1 MNPYNLLSENFSESQ
16 DQKSE
21 VNINLQQT
29 LSYALLSLSDFANG
43 ASFWSVLELAF
54 GKDFD
59 RVVAEEIRQ
68 NLSEK
73 TFLPP
78 EIVVVDSLVLGSTL
92 GAFSSENNTI
102 YLNQNLLES
111 GDIYR
116 SSATIIEEIGHW
128 IDNQINSQDA
138 AGDEGAIFR
147 LLVSNI
153 EIPYAVAMGLKTK
166 NDNASIAI
174 EGKKIQVEQQNFT
187 GTSVNDTL
195 VGSAGGDLIYGLR
208 GADLIYGGA
217 GNDEIYGYNKFTGL
231 GGDKFTEPDGIDGN
245 DIIYGEDGNDT
256 IFGDAIN
263 TIAAFG
269 AVGLGNDFIDGGNG
283 NDEIDGGDGDD
294 SLFGGD
300 GNDGISGGYGNDYI
314 DGGAGD
320 DQYASSIS
328 PSYLNGGNGNDT
340 IIGGLGSDILNGGND
355 NDVLIGVDLISPNQD
370 ILSIDDL
377 RGGAG
382 NDIFVLGDQ
391 YSSYYINPNENGG
404 NVSGYAR
411 INDFGNVDKVILSGN
426 ANQYLI
432 EETLTTG
439 FLGSIFYISKLYQY
453 KPSNVRDLIADFTY
467 ISTNGIPVGPGAS
480 LGLNL
485 NSGTFIYVPL
495 RILPKNDFGG
505 DRKADILW
513 RNTNGEVYTYQMNGL
528 AVTSEVSLGIVSND
542 WKIAG
547 LGDFNADRK
556 SDILW
561 RNDNG
566 LVYTWQMDGNNKVT
580 EGAIRLVSNDW
591 QISGTGDFNGDG
603 KSDILWRNSNTG
615 ETYIYQMSGLTT
627 IATEGSVATVS
638 NDWKISGTGDFNG
651 DGKFDIL
658 WRNSN
663 TGSTRIYLMNG
674 IGITANNEVRQVDNS
689 WAIEGVDDFNNDGK
703 SDILWRNAN
712 TGSTYIYLM
721 NGTTVNAEGE
731 VGIVPINQGWNIAG
745 TGDYNGD
752 TKADILW
759 RNNNGLTYL
768 WTVDGL
774 GKLAEGAIRQVDNS
788 WQIAAPTI

>member
-1 MNPYNLLSENFSESQ
+1 MSPYNLLSENFSDSQQSES
-16 DQKSE
+16 
-21 VNINLQQT
+21 NINLQQA

-43 ASFWSVLELAF
+43 ANFWSILNLAF

-59 RVVAEEIRQ
+59 SFVAEEIRQ
-68 NLSEK
+68 TMGEE
-73 TFLPP
+73 TFSPP
-78 EIVVVDSLVLGSTL
+78 EIVIVDSLVLGSAL
-92 GAFSSENNTI
+92 GAFSSEDNTI
-102 YLNQNLLES
+102 YLNQILLES
-111 GDIYR
+111 GDIYGIN
-116 SSATIIEEIGHW
+116 ATIIEEIGHW
-128 IDNQINSQDA
+128 IDNQINGQDT

-147 LLVSNI
+147 LLVSNT
-153 EIPYAVAMGLKTK
+153 EIPYAVEIGLKTK
-166 NDNASIAI
+166 NDAANIVV

-195 VGSAGGDLIYGLR
+195 IGSAGSDSIYGLR

-217 GNDEIYGYNKFTGL
+217 GNDVIYGYNEFTGL
-231 GGDKFTEPDGIDGN
+231 GSDKFTEPDGIDGN

-263 TIAAFG
+263 TITAFG
-269 AVGLGNDFIDGGNG
+269 AIGLGDDFIDGGNG
-283 NDEIDGGDGDD
+283 NDKIDGGNGDD

-320 DQYASSIS
+320 DQYASFIS

-355 NDVLIGVDLISPNQD
+355 NDVLIGVDLITPNQD

-377 RGGAG
+377 IGGAG
-382 NDIFVLGDQ
+382 SDIFVLGDQ
-391 YSSYYINPNENGG
+391 YSSYYINYNENGS

-411 INDFGNVDKVILSGN
+411 INDFGNNDKVVLSGN
-426 ANQYLI
+426 VNKYLI

-453 KPSNVRDLIADFTY
+453 QPNNIRDLIADFTY
-467 ISTNGIPVGPGAS
+467 ISNNGIPVGPGAS

-485 NSGTFIYVPL
+485 NSATFIYVPS

-505 DRKADILW
+505 DRKADVLW

-528 AVTSEVSLGIVSND
+528 AVASEASLGVVSND

-547 LGDFNADRK
+547 LGDFSGDRK

-566 LVYTWQMDGNNKVT
+566 LVFAWQMDGNSKVA
-580 EGAIRLVSNDW
+580 EGSIRLV
-591 QISGTGDFNGDG
+591 G
-603 KSDILWRNSNTG
+603 
-615 ETYIYQMSGLTT
+615 
-627 IATEGSVATVS
+627 

-651 DGKFDIL
+651 DSKSDIL
-658 WRNSN
+658 WRNINSGETYIYQMSGLTSVTTEGSVATVSNDWNISGTGDFNADGKSDILWRNTN
-663 TGSTRIYLMNG
+663 TGSTRIYLMDG
-674 IGITANNEVRQVDNS
+674 IGVTADNEVRQVDNS
-689 WAIEGVDDFNNDGK
+689 WAIEGVDDFNGDGK
-703 SDILWRNAN
+703 SDILWRNSN

-721 NGTTVNAEGE
+721 NGTTVTNEGE
-731 VGIVPINQGWNIAG
+731 IGVVATNQGWNIAG

-774 GKLAEGAIRQVDNS
+774 NKSAEGAIRQVDNS
-788 WQIAAPTI
+788 WQIAAPSI

>member
-1 MNPYNLLSENFSESQ
+1 MSPYNLLSENFSDSQQSES
-16 DQKSE
+16 
-21 VNINLQQT
+21 NINLQQA

-43 ASFWSVLELAF
+43 ANFWSILNLAF

-59 RVVAEEIRQ
+59 SFVAEEIRQ
-68 NLSEK
+68 TMGEE
-73 TFLPP
+73 TFSPP
-78 EIVVVDSLVLGSTL
+78 EIAIVDSLVLGSAL
-92 GAFSSENNTI
+92 GAFSSEDNTI
-102 YLNQNLLES
+102 YLNQILLES
-111 GDIYR
+111 GDTYGI
-116 SSATIIEEIGHW
+116 SATIVEEIGHW
-128 IDNQINSQDA
+128 IDNQINGQDT

-147 LLVSNI
+147 LLVSNT
-153 EIPYAVAMGLKTK
+153 EIPYAVEIGLKTK
-166 NDNASIAI
+166 NDAANIVV

-195 VGSAGGDLIYGLR
+195 IGSAGSDSIYGLR

-217 GNDEIYGYNKFTGL
+217 GNDVIYGYNEFTGL
-231 GGDKFTEPDGIDGN
+231 GSDKFTEPDGIDGN

-263 TIAAFG
+263 TITAFG
-269 AVGLGNDFIDGGNG
+269 AIGLGDDFIDGGNG
-283 NDEIDGGDGDD
+283 NDKIDGGDGDD

-300 GNDGISGGYGNDYI
+300 GNDGISGGDGNDYI

-320 DQYASSIS
+320 DQYVTFASFT
-328 PSYLNGGNGNDT
+328 YLNGGNGNDT

-355 NDVLIGVDLISPNQD
+355 NDVLIGVDLINPNQD

-382 NDIFVLGDQ
+382 SDIFVLGDQ
-391 YSSYYINPNENGG
+391 YSSYYISSNENGSSI
-404 NVSGYAR
+404 SGYAR
-411 INDFGNVDKVILSGN
+411 INDFGNNDKVVLSGN
-426 ANQYLI
+426 ANKYLI

-439 FLGSIFYISKLYQY
+439 SLGSIFYISKLYQY
-453 KPSNVRDLIADFTY
+453 QSNNVIDLIADFTY
-467 ISTNGIPVGPGAS
+467 ISINGTPVGPGAS

-485 NSGTFIYVPL
+485 NSATFIYVPS

-505 DRKADILW
+505 DRKADVLW

-528 AVTSEVSLGIVSND
+528 AVASEASLGVVSND

-547 LGDFNADRK
+547 LGDFSGDRK

-566 LVYTWQMDGNNKVT
+566 LVFAWQMDGNSKVAEGSIRLVGNDWKISGTGDFNGDSKSDILWRNINSGETYIYQMSGLTTVTT
-580 EGAIRLVSNDW
+580 EGSVATVSNDW
-591 QISGTGDFNGDG
+591 NISGTGDFNADGKSDILWRNTNTGSTRIYLMDGIGVTADNKVRQVDNSWAIEGVDDFNGDG

-615 ETYIYQMSGLTT
+615 
-627 IATEGSVATVS
+627 
-638 NDWKISGTGDFNG
+638 
-651 DGKFDIL
+651 
-658 WRNSN
+658 
-663 TGSTRIYLMNG
+663 
-674 IGITANNEVRQVDNS
+674 
-689 WAIEGVDDFNNDGK
+689 
-703 SDILWRNAN
+703 
-712 TGSTYIYLM
+712 STYIYLM
-721 NGTTVNAEGE
+721 NGTTVTNEGE
-731 VGIVPINQGWNIAG
+731 IGVVATNQGWNIAG

-774 GKLAEGAIRQVDNS
+774 NKSAEGAIRQVDNS
-788 WQIAAPTI
+788 WQIAAPSI